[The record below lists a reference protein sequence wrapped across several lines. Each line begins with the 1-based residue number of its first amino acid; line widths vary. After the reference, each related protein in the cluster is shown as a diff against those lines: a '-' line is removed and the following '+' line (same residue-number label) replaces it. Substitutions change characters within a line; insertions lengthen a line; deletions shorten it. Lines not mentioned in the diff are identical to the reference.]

1 MESARVTTLY
11 LLCGK
16 IASGKSTLARRLA
29 ERPTTLLITM
39 DHWMSLLFPTE
50 NRTIEDFARLS
61 ARLRD
66 AMGPHV
72 VDILRNDLSIV
83 LDFPANTV
91 RWRSWM
97 RSLIDEADV
106 AHELHVLDVPDA
118 ICKQRLRQRNA
129 EGRASVR
136 SKRRDIRI
144 IHELFRPT
152 GTRRGFQYRHSHSLT
167 VNHVGLWQIATFRG
181 EAAIRCS
188 QSEADI

>member
-1 MESARVTTLY
+1 
-11 LLCGK
+11 
-16 IASGKSTLARRLA
+16 
-29 ERPTTLLITM
+29 
-39 DHWMSLLFPTE
+39 MSLLFPTE

-129 EGRASVR
+129 EGEHPYEVSEETY
-136 SKRRDIRI
+136 
-144 IHELFRPT
+144 ELFMSYFVPP
-152 GTRRGFQYRHSHSLT
+152 GPDEGFNIVTHTL
-167 VNHVGLWQIATFRG
+167 
-181 EAAIRCS
+181 
-188 QSEADI
+188 

>member
-72 VDILRNDLSIV
+72 VDILRHDLSVV

-91 RWRSWM
+91 KWRSWM
-97 RSLIDEADV
+97 RSLIDKADV

-129 EGRASVR
+129 EGEHAYEVSEQTY
-136 SKRRDIRI
+136 
-144 IHELFRPT
+144 ELFMSYFVPPRPDE
-152 GTRRGFQYRHSHSLT
+152 GFNIVTHTL
-167 VNHVGLWQIATFRG
+167 
-181 EAAIRCS
+181 
-188 QSEADI
+188 